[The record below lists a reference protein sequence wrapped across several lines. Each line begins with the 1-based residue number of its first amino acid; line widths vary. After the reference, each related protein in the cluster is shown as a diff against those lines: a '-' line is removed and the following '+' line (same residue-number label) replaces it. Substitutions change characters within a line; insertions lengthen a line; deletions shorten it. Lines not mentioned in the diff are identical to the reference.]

1 MTIPAYLSYKSK
13 LQRLLLITTRISQK
27 EAEIQISI
35 MNYFY
40 QLVSDVDENYLN
52 TPLNP
57 HEGLSESRSQDNV
70 SMGQ

>member
-1 MTIPAYLSYKSK
+1 MLIIPAYLSQKSK

-27 EAEIQISI
+27 EAEIQISL

-40 QLVSDVDENYLN
+40 QLVSDIDENYLN

-57 HEGLSESRSQDNV
+57 HEWLNESRSQD
-70 SMGQ
+70 